1 MLLGNALY
9 AQQVFNVLLLIELPA
24 MMASFQ
30 QGLIK
35 YADSAHL
42 DIIVQR
48 LQLSLSNA
56 QKDLTV

>member
-24 MMASFQ
+24 MLATIQ